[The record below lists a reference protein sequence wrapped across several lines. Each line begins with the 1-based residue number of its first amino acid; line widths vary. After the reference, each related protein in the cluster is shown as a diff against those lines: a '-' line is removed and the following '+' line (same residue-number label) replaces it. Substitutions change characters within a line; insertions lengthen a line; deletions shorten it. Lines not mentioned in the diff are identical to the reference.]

1 MRLTKIKGFME
12 VLLRRSKHLFD
23 IFAYALIFVLILASS
38 IPPLLSGNKL
48 NDNDDFFQYLGRH
61 EAVRKAVFEYHTF
74 PQRSFWFGGGYPT
87 IGDPEDSTLN
97 PLIILTFVFGSI
109 RSLKIIPFLAIL
121 IGGLST
127 YALGRHVLGY
137 TKWGSLFSGLIFGL
151 SLFIPLRIQDG
162 NPNEVYAGFLPL
174 CLLLIGLA
182 CRGRKIALLILPFV
196 LYTMLSDGK
205 LNAMMIFLYLIIIC
219 VFDVIPKFNTFA
231 SSEKKI
237 KTRPIKIIILALIV
251 TFFIGMIRI
260 LPALD
265 LIASKGGIGN
275 IDLYF
280 QAKTYSPE
288 GVFAY
293 TYQQLW
299 QELIG
304 WKKAQGLVTIGWLP
318 VLLSL
323 ISFYIF
329 RKESFPFGVIL
340 FLFCWLILAF
350 NAPVDL
356 LKFLWKVPIFS
367 AIYRPYKYFSFEIA
381 FTFAIVSGQFFWLIA
396 KIHPRLIGH
405 IIAIILVIAGVWF
418 LYPKMAKIQKE
429 TYTLDLPPE
438 YQVKSDEFFN
448 IQGKDIVRNRRE
460 PLNSL
465 TYTNLIRNIGTVDW
479 HTGIPIAENATP
491 RYFIGADGI
500 RIPNPNYHGES
511 YFLDSNN
518 IAQAYFIPNSIII
531 QVIIEKP
538 DTLII
543 NQNYHRDWRTNQGNL
558 SDRNGL
564 LALELNDIGTYNITL
579 QYISRSFF
587 IGLIVSF
594 FSLLFLVFVCWCYK
608 TGRLE
613 RWYHTDSSFV
623 KRFSQVILWLI
634 K

>member
-12 VLLRRSKHLFD
+12 ALSQRSKHLFD

-61 EAVRKAVFEYHTF
+61 EAVRKAVFEFHTF

-87 IGDPEDSTLN
+87 IGDPEDPTLN

-121 IGGLST
+121 IGGFST

-280 QAKTYSPE
+280 QAK
-288 GVFAY
+288 
-293 TYQQLW
+293 
-299 QELIG
+299 
-304 WKKAQGLVTIGWLP
+304 
-318 VLLSL
+318 
-323 ISFYIF
+323 
-329 RKESFPFGVIL
+329 
-340 FLFCWLILAF
+340 
-350 NAPVDL
+350 
-356 LKFLWKVPIFS
+356 
-367 AIYRPYKYFSFEIA
+367 
-381 FTFAIVSGQFFWLIA
+381 
-396 KIHPRLIGH
+396 
-405 IIAIILVIAGVWF
+405 
-418 LYPKMAKIQKE
+418 
-429 TYTLDLPPE
+429 
-438 YQVKSDEFFN
+438 
-448 IQGKDIVRNRRE
+448 
-460 PLNSL
+460 
-465 TYTNLIRNIGTVDW
+465 
-479 HTGIPIAENATP
+479 
-491 RYFIGADGI
+491 
-500 RIPNPNYHGES
+500 
-511 YFLDSNN
+511 
-518 IAQAYFIPNSIII
+518 
-531 QVIIEKP
+531 
-538 DTLII
+538 
-543 NQNYHRDWRTNQGNL
+543 
-558 SDRNGL
+558 
-564 LALELNDIGTYNITL
+564 
-579 QYISRSFF
+579 
-587 IGLIVSF
+587 
-594 FSLLFLVFVCWCYK
+594 
-608 TGRLE
+608 
-613 RWYHTDSSFV
+613 
-623 KRFSQVILWLI
+623 
-634 K
+634 